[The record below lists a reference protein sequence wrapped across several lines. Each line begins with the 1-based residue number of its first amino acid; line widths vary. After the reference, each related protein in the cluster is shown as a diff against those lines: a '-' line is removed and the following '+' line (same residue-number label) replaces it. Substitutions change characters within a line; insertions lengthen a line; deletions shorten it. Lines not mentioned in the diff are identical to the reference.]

1 LKSPDK
7 LLRSGLVD
15 AVLDVEPAVVAG
27 EPLGLPFGAASLELV
42 GGPLGL

>member
-27 EPLGLPFGAASLELV
+27 EPLGLPFGAALELV